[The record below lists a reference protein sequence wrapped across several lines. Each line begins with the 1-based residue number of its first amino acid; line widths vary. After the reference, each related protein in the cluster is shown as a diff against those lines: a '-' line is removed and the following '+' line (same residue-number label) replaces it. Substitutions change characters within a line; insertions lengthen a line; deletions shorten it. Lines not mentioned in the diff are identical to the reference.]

1 LCHTNAN
8 IPVNADAEL
17 IAALEVVGGHGAQKA
32 VGSQIAIGGL
42 DRRPV
47 QIAVEEIMEGSEEAL
62 RKRYEKYGF

>member
-1 LCHTNAN
+1 
-8 IPVNADAEL
+8 L